1 MSDGMSDGVSDE
13 AKGEATDEVNVEV
26 KDDATDDAKAGAKDD
41 AKDGEPNR
49 RQPPGAPPE
58 AAPGGGRKAG
68 TVVLLGRPNAGKST
82 LLNRLLGEKLAIVS
96 DKPQTTRQRLVGI
109 LTDDARGQIV
119 FHDTPGVHRPLHD
132 MNRRMMRDARDA
144 LIDADVVC
152 LLVDASAS
160 HGAGEDYML
169 ELVADVPVPK
179 LVVLNKVDL
188 INKGRLLP
196 RIELYAA
203 KGGFTDIVPVSAL
216 TGDGCDLLLDLLWKH
231 LPEGPPLYDPELLTV
246 HPQRYLAAERIRE
259 KVLAHTY
266 EEVPFSTAVLIDR
279 WEEDAERGLVR
290 IYASLL
296 VERDSQKSILIGH
309 QGKMIKLIGTEAR
322 LDLEEFLGKRVYLDL
337 HVKHEP
343 RWRESPRV
351 LAELERD
358 LHGRF

>member
-1 MSDGMSDGVSDE
+1 MSDEEKSGDGQQSGD
-13 AKGEATDEVNVEV
+13 GQRGGGGPRPEV
-26 KDDATDDAKAGAKDD
+26 
-41 AKDGEPNR
+41 
-49 RQPPGAPPE
+49 
-58 AAPGGGRKAG
+58 APGGGKKAG
-68 TVVLLGRPNAGKST
+68 VVALLGRPNAGKST
-82 LLNRLLGEKLAIVS
+82 LLNQLLGEKLAIVS

-144 LIDADVVC
+144 LSEADVVC

-160 HGAGEDYML
+160 HGAGEEYML
-169 ELVADVPVPK
+169 ELVADAEAPK
-179 LVVLNKVDL
+179 LVALNKVDL

-196 RIELYAA
+196 RIELYAEQ
-203 KGGFTDIVPVSAL
+203 GGFEEIVPVSAL
-216 TGDGCDLLLDLLWKH
+216 TGDGCDVLLDLFWKY

-266 EEVPFSTAVLIDR
+266 EEVPFSTAVLVER
-279 WEEDAERGLVR
+279 WEEEPGSDLVR
-290 IYASLL
+290 IYATLL

-309 QGKMIKLIGTEAR
+309 QGKMIKQIGTEAR

-337 HVKHEP
+337 RVRHEP

-358 LHGRF
+358 LHGRW